1 MHYKQLTSH
10 SEAETFEFA
19 KSLAQKAKVGELYAI
34 YGELG
39 AGKTIFAK
47 GFAKGLLVEEEITSP
62 TFTVLEEYLGRLPFY
77 HFDLYRIDN
86 EKEFENLNFED
97 YWYGNG
103 VCIVEWAQKAGTRL
117 PDNSIKV
124 HISYKDETT
133 REIKIEYSNN

>member
-62 TFTVLEEYLGRLPFY
+62 TFTVLEEYSGRLPFY

-86 EKEFENLNFED
+86 DAEFENLNFED

-103 VCIVEWAQKAGTRL
+103 VCIVEWAQKAGDRL
-117 PDNSIKV
+117 PDNSIKM
-124 HISYKDETT
+124 HISYIDETT

>member
-1 MHYKQLTSH
+1 MINNEFTSH

-19 KSLAQKAKVGELYAI
+19 KSLSDKAHAGELYAL

-39 AGKTIFAK
+39 AGKTVFAK

-62 TFTVLEEYLGRLPFY
+62 TFTVLEEYSGRLPFY

-86 EKEFENLNFED
+86 DMEFENLNFED
-97 YWYGNG
+97 YWFGSG
-103 VCIVEWAQKAGTRL
+103 ICIVEWPQKAGKRL

-124 HISYKDETT
+124 EISYINETS
-133 REIKIEYSNN
+133 RKISIEYPDN